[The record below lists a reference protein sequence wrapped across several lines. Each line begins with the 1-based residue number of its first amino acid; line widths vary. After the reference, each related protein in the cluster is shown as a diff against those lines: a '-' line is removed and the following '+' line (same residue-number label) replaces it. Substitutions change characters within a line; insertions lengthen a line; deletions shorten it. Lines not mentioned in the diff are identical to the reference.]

1 VPNTVPSEEPASK
14 SRFRLF
20 AGAFVLLNVLVF
32 GRLAWFWYLSDPARQ
47 VMVGPET
54 TVLESP
60 LKADGTVDFIAGLNE
75 RVSAGAT
82 PDNNAVALLV
92 RAYGPKVIGETISSR
107 YYDLLQVPPP
117 STDGQYLVGETN
129 YFTQQHPPGTATN
142 PDAQQAFSEQR
153 GTASSRPW
161 TRSEFPE
168 IAAMLDQNAAPLA
181 LIVEASRRERYY
193 SPLLTSDPN
202 NSMLSL
208 LLPIEQEQREAARQ
222 LTARAMLKLGE
233 GDPAGAW
240 EDLLATHRLA
250 RLTGQCPFMIGA
262 LVAIAIEAIACESD
276 RALIASP
283 ALTAEQARQC
293 LKDLQGLPPLPS
305 IADQMDFAERLGVL
319 DVTLQ
324 VARNPSQVTD
334 LSDSPIPAPGL
345 SGAIDWNIALTL
357 VNDEI
362 DKVVAAMRAPDAAT
376 RTARL
381 QEFNDNLSTHHKK
394 SNAGMGVRSFLGNRT
409 SASRDMGWSIL
420 TTFMP
425 AAVQATTAET
435 RAHAR
440 EQLYRTGF
448 ALAVY
453 QREHGA
459 YPETLAA
466 LVPDLLPSAPID
478 PWSGKELIYR
488 RTETGFIAYSVWDD
502 MQDNGGIDFSQQ
514 QGAPGDL
521 VLEIS
526 GK

>member
-1 VPNTVPSEEPASK
+1 MPSAAPPAEK
-14 SRFRLF
+14 ESRGKLRLLI
-20 AGAFVLLNVLVF
+20 GGFVLLNVLVF
-32 GRLAWFWYLSDPARQ
+32 GRLAWFWYLSEPARQ
-47 VMVGPET
+47 ITVGPET

-60 LKADGTVDFIAGLNE
+60 LKADGTVDFVAGLNE
-75 RVSAGAT
+75 RVSQGVT
-82 PDNNAVALLV
+82 PENNAVALLA
-92 RAYGPKVIGETISSR
+92 RAYDPRVIADAVSSR
-107 YYDLLQVPPP
+107 YYDLLQIPVPPA
-117 STDGQYLVGETN
+117 DRQCLVGESN
-129 YFTQQHPPGTATN
+129 FFTQRNPPGTPAN

-181 LIVEASRRERYY
+181 LVVEASRRERYY
-193 SPLLTSDPN
+193 SPLLSSDPS
-202 NSMLSL
+202 NSMITILLS
-208 LLPIEQEQREAARQ
+208 IEQEQREAARQ

-240 EDLLATHRLA
+240 EDLLATHRLG

-262 LVAIAIEAIACESD
+262 LVSIAIEAIACEAD
-276 RALIASP
+276 KALIASP
-283 ALTAEQARQC
+283 ALTAVQARQC
-293 LKDLQGLPPLPS
+293 LQDLQNLPPLPS
-305 IADQMDFAERLGVL
+305 IANQLDFAERLSLL

-324 VARNPSQVTD
+324 LARDPSQIASF
-334 LSDSPIPAPGL
+334 SDSPVPSPGL

-362 DKVVAAMRAPDAAT
+362 DNAVAVMREPDVAKRA
-376 RTARL
+376 ARL
-381 QEFNDNLSTHHKK
+381 QEMNDSLHAHRGK
-394 SNAGMGVRSFLGNRT
+394 SPAGMGVRSFLGNRT

-420 TTFMP
+420 TMFMP
-425 AAVQATTAET
+425 AAEQAINAET

-440 EQLYRTGF
+440 EQLFLTGF

-453 QREHGA
+453 QRDSGA

-466 LVPDLLPSAPID
+466 LVPELLPTAPID

-502 MQDNGGIDFSQQ
+502 MRDNGGIDFSTQ

-526 GK
+526 GP